1 MHLDFAFSFLG
12 GTYLDTMT
20 SLELR
25 VLRVVIPINIK
36 RPVIKITSTISPTI
50 RTVSS
55 EPVTA
60 CSFNGSLPSLT
71 SGFSAEFTKPILSF
85 LLLLIL
91 LSEFFDLLA
100 AATSFLL
107 SIADISVS
115 VYTTKTMITKQVFT
129 VFHCI

>member
-91 LSEFFDLLA
+91 LSEF
-100 AATSFLL
+100 
-107 SIADISVS
+107 S
-115 VYTTKTMITKQVFT
+115 VYPRKL
-129 VFHCI
+129 